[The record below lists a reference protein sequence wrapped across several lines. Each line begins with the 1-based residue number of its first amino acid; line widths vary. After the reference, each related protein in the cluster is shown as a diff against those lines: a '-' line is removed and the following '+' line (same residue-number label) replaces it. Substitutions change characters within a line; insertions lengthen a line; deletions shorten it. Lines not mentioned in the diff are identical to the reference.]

1 MNKNKD
7 EFWAYLALDFI
18 VVIFIMVFLVMVWF
32 VLRLVWNIMWALI
45 GFIAFCIGYGMTS
58 WFMQ

>member
-1 MNKNKD
+1 MNKDKD

-18 VVIFIMVFLVMVWF
+18 VIVFIMACLVMVWL

-45 GFIAFCIGYGMTS
+45 GFIVFCIGYGMTS
-58 WFMQ
+58 WFM